1 MYNNRIAAQAMH
13 LRRLLDAA
21 KTERKQDH
29 HYIALL
35 QHQLSMLI
43 KQEIE
48 TWQRLLSA

>member
-21 KTERKQDH
+21 NAERKRDQL
-29 HYIALL
+29 YIALL
-35 QHQLSMLI
+35 HHQLSTLI